1 MHDLLQTRESTGH
14 GDSAASKCKN
24 IQLENVQLCHYSE
37 GADDSKR
44 KTVNTA
50 LRNLPRL

>member
-14 GDSAASKCKN
+14 GDSAASKWKN

-37 GADDSKR
+37 GTDDSKR